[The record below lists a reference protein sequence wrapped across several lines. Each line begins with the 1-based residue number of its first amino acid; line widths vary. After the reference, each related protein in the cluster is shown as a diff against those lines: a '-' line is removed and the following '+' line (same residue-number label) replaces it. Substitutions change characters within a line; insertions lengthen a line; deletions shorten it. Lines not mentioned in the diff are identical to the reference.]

1 MRNTFA
7 LGLLL
12 ITLPAS
18 AQQDSAVLSKFSIGV
33 CGSLDLCHRFLVQNE
48 GFVGGANIISARN
61 AFEIPKVSYAA
72 GVTISFDPNERWSFI
87 SGLRYSDQGYR
98 TEEFNE
104 FASVDAPEGDPAIP
118 IGGIQYVYH
127 FHYLSVPLLVQFRL
141 GNGRLRFTPALGVS
155 GDMLLEPTETTHS
168 KWKDGRETSETRSAA
183 QVGYNPIS
191 LSVRTELGGAYRIA
205 DRFELNA
212 GLAGL
217 YQITELIDA
226 PITGHLWT
234 VGFQCGMRYRL

>member
-18 AQQDSAVLSKFSIGV
+18 AQLEGAAVSRFSIGIT
-33 CGSLDLCHRFLVQNE
+33 GSMDHCFRILANNRGDENTDRVIDL
-48 GFVGGANIISARN
+48 RN
-61 AFEIPKVSYAA
+61 RSEIPKLSYSINADLL
-72 GVTISFDPNERWSFI
+72 FHLDERWALI

-127 FHYLSVPLLVQFRL
+127 FHYLSVPLLVQFRM
-141 GNGRLRFTPALGVS
+141 GKGRLRFTPAIGLA
-155 GDMLLEPTETTHS
+155 GDILLEPTETTHS

-205 DRFELNA
+205 ERFELNA

-226 PITGHLWT
+226 PITGHQWT
-234 VGFQCGMRYRL
+234 VGFQCGTRYRL